1 MLKVILINLIG
12 CLFVLAGSSQAV
24 TVEDARGLFT
34 IDSVPQRIVALEF
47 SFVDALAVV
56 GVSPVGIADD
66 KDSTR
71 LLPAV
76 RQMIGDYHSVGTR
89 SQPSLEVI
97 ASLKPD
103 LIIADIGRHEAVYAQ
118 LSQIA
123 PTILLRSRRETYAGN
138 LQAAAVIGD
147 LVGKHQQMQA
157 RLQLHMQRMSKY
169 AAQLPAGRQVQFAVA
184 RDDALFVHTTDSYA
198 GGVIAA
204 LGMQTPKTGRTD
216 QTASRQIGLEQLVA
230 INPEYLLLGPYVE
243 NSIDVQWQQEPLWQI
258 LQAVRQH
265 HVYKVN
271 GNIWARCR
279 GILAAEHMAQDLIRV
294 MGTTAS

>member
-12 CLFVLAGSSQAV
+12 CLSVLAGSSQAV
-24 TVEDARGLFT
+24 TVEDARGLFS

-56 GVSPVGIADD
+56 GISPVGIADD
-66 KDSTR
+66 KDPSR
-71 LLPAV
+71 LLPEV
-76 RQMIGDYHSVGTR
+76 RQMVGDYRSVGTR

-103 LIIADIGRHEAVYAQ
+103 LIIADVGRHEAVYAQ
-118 LSQIA
+118 LNQIA
-123 PTILLRSRRETYAGN
+123 PTILLRSRRETYADN
-138 LQAAAVIGD
+138 LEAAAVIGEI
-147 LVGKHQQMQA
+147 VGKHEQMQA
-157 RLQLHMQRMSKY
+157 RLQLHTQRMSEY
-169 AAQLPAGRQVQFAVA
+169 AAQLPADRQVQFAVA
-184 RDDALFVHTTDSYA
+184 RDDALFVHTEDSYA

-216 QTASRQIGLEQLVA
+216 QTASRQITLEQLVA
-230 INPEYLLLGPYVE
+230 TNPEYLLLGPYVE

-265 HVYKVN
+265 RVYKVD

-279 GILAAEHMAQDLIRV
+279 GILAAEHMAQDLVRV
-294 MGTTAS
+294 MGAAAS